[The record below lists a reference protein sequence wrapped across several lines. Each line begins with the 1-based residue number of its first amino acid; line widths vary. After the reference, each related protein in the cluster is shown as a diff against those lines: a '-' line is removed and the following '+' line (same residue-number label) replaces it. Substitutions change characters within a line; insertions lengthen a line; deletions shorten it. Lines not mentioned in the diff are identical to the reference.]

1 MTLKV
6 THKKTEETEDVPG
19 TTQRRKIQASPNK
32 NRNNF
37 QNKIYSRGGKKKT
50 VQFLGYQLRKSLQ
63 SILPGCEV
71 LTNLSSSDE
80 LHMHTLVLEGS
91 NFKFQDFM
99 IQILAHFYLD
109 GILQI
114 MSRPRL

>member
-1 MTLKV
+1 MFLELHREEKFRRAQI
-6 THKKTEETEDVPG
+6 KTEIISKTKFIPEGE
-19 TTQRRKIQASPNK
+19 
-32 NRNNF
+32 
-37 QNKIYSRGGKKKT
+37 KKT